1 MTIFQPPQSGTAV
14 AKCATVYGLNPGVMM
29 ARRARYCFSLLIL
42 REAEPHDPQEYVEFD
57 ETYGCD
63 TIRVLDNLVFAE
75 LEVPSD
81 AVVTKEYE
89 PHEDADCIVIDVFA
103 TKQIF
108 RFVKEH
114 PPNTVPELQITLKI
128 PQGTS
133 DRRIQVS
140 MEFGKTHISV
150 TACLV
155 ANAAV
160 KFEARIKSS
169 RFVV

>member
-1 MTIFQPPQSGTAV
+1 M
-14 AKCATVYGLNPGVMM
+14 
-29 ARRARYCFSLLIL
+29 
-42 REAEPHDPQEYVEFD
+42 
-57 ETYGCD
+57 
-63 TIRVLDNLVFAE
+63 
-75 LEVPSD
+75 
-81 AVVTKEYE
+81 VTTDYE
-89 PHEDADCIVIDVFA
+89 PHEDADCVVIDVFA

-114 PPNTVPELQITLKI
+114 PPNRVPELQITLKI

-150 TACLV
+150 TARLV

>member
-1 MTIFQPPQSGTAV
+1 M
-14 AKCATVYGLNPGVMM
+14 
-29 ARRARYCFSLLIL
+29 
-42 REAEPHDPQEYVEFD
+42 
-57 ETYGCD
+57 
-63 TIRVLDNLVFAE
+63 FAGQ
-75 LEVPSD
+75 EVPSD

-89 PHEDADCIVIDVFA
+89 PHEDADSVVIDVFA
-103 TKQIF
+103 TKQIL
-108 RFVKEH
+108 RFEKEH

-140 MEFGKTHISV
+140 MEFGKTHIPSV

-160 KFEARIKSS
+160 KFEAQIKSS